1 MYTETR
7 YESPYQVPWDAIIDS
22 FTECLSNRNLSVR
35 QAAKEIG
42 VDPSVLSRFI
52 HHKFRLSVDNLVA
65 VLGWITNQR
74 EGYYGFDF
82 LGLESPGGGLF
93 LHLHNLQIIKEILD
107 HASDFDPD
115 KDRSE

>member
-1 MYTETR
+1 MYTETH
-7 YESPYQVPWDAIIDS
+7 YVSPYQVPWDEIIETFS
-22 FTECLSNRNLSVR
+22 QCLTNRNLSVR

-74 EGYYGFDF
+74 EDDYS
-82 LGLESPGGGLF
+82 LCLVTTGGGLY
-93 LHLHNLQIIKEILD
+93 LHLQTLAIVNEILD
-107 HASDFDPD
+107 HASDFDPE